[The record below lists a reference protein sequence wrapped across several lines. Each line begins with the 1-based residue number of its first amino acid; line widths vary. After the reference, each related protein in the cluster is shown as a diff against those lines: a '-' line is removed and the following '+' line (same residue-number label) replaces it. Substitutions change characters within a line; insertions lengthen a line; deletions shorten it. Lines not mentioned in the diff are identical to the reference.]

1 MEPGSPPDPRS
12 EVDAL
17 RARIAELEHA
27 KADQVRAES
36 ALRESQERA
45 GALLESPFEA
55 IVITDGQGRIVSVN
69 ANALALF
76 GYERDGLLGQPVERL
91 VPERFRAGHVSHR
104 DRYAANPF
112 PRPMG
117 GGLELAGLRRD
128 GTEFPLD
135 VSLSFTETADGMLF
149 LAFIRDLSRSRRSD
163 EAHRRMEARAEALLE
178 AASEGIVI
186 VDRAGRIASVNAKA
200 ESLFGYT
207 RPEMLGR
214 ALEILLPERLRGIH
228 AGHRDGYFAD
238 PRIRPM
244 GQGLDLVGRRKDGA
258 EFPLEISLSYIETEE
273 GRQAMAFITD
283 ITQRRALE
291 QASRQAERLA
301 SLGTLAAGVAHEIN
315 NPMGILNSRIEVM
328 LMEAPDRGFP
338 ADVIEDLRVL
348 HRNVARVSRI
358 AQGLLSFA
366 RGTPTVRARVN
377 LNEVIEETLLLTRSQ
392 MGKDGMEIQT
402 ALDPRPLFVL
412 GHGNALEQVL
422 LNLLTNA
429 QAALIGPGLV
439 RIVTELIPGSPGRVR
454 LRVSDTG
461 GGIPADVVPRIFDP
475 FYTTRETGTGLGLSL
490 TYGIIRDHDG
500 TIDVESRPGEGTTF
514 TLTFP
519 EWQGD
524 MDTT

>member
-1 MEPGSPPDPRS
+1 
-12 EVDAL
+12 
-17 RARIAELEHA
+17 
-27 KADQVRAES
+27 
-36 ALRESQERA
+36 
-45 GALLESPFEA
+45 
-55 IVITDGQGRIVSVN
+55 
-69 ANALALF
+69 
-76 GYERDGLLGQPVERL
+76 
-91 VPERFRAGHVSHR
+91 
-104 DRYAANPF
+104 
-112 PRPMG
+112 
-117 GGLELAGLRRD
+117 
-128 GTEFPLD
+128 
-135 VSLSFTETADGMLF
+135 
-149 LAFIRDLSRSRRSD
+149 
-163 EAHRRMEARAEALLE
+163 
-178 AASEGIVI
+178 
-186 VDRAGRIASVNAKA
+186 
-200 ESLFGYT
+200 
-207 RPEMLGR
+207 MLGR
-214 ALEILLPERLRGIH
+214 SLEILLPERLRGIH

-258 EFPLEISLSYIETEE
+258 EFPLEISLSYIEMEE

-366 RGTPTVRARVN
+366 RGTPAVRARVN

-392 MGKDGMEIQT
+392 MGKNGIEIQSL
-402 ALDPRPLFVL
+402 LDARPLFVL
-412 GHGNALEQVL
+412 GHANALEQVL

-429 QAALIGPGLV
+429 QAAITGPG
-439 RIVTELIPGSPGRVR
+439 RIRVTTELVPGPPGRVR
-454 LRVSDTG
+454 LTVSDTG

-490 TYGIIRDHDG
+490 TYGIIRDHNG
-500 TIDVESRPGEGTTF
+500 TIDVESRPGKGTTF

-519 EWQGD
+519 EWQENS
-524 MDTT
+524 DTP

>member
-1 MEPGSPPDPRS
+1 MEPASPPEPRS
-12 EVDAL
+12 EVDTL

-27 KADQVRAES
+27 KADQVRAER

-76 GYERDGLLGQPVERL
+76 GYERDELLGQPVERL
-91 VPERFRAGHVSHR
+91 VPERFRARHVSHR

-117 GGLELAGLRRD
+117 RGLELVGLRRD

-135 VSLSFTETADGMLF
+135 VSLSFTETGAGMLF
-149 LAFIRDLSRSRRSD
+149 LAFIRDLSGSRRND
-163 EAHRRMEARAEALLE
+163 EARRRVEARADALLE

-186 VDRAGRIASVNAKA
+186 VDQTGRIVSVNAKA

-207 RPEMLGR
+207 RSEMLGR
-214 ALEILLPERLRGIH
+214 SLEILLPERLRGIH

-244 GQGLDLVGRRKDGA
+244 GRGLDLVGRRKDGS
-258 EFPLEISLSYIETEE
+258 EFPIEISLSYIETEE

-366 RGTPTVRARVN
+366 RGTPAVRARVN

-392 MGKDGMEIQT
+392 MGKNGIEIQSL
-402 ALDPRPLFVL
+402 LDARPLFVL
-412 GHGNALEQVL
+412 GHANALEQVL

-429 QAALIGPGLV
+429 QAAITGPG
-439 RIVTELIPGSPGRVR
+439 RIRVTTELVPGPPGRVR
-454 LRVSDTG
+454 LTVSDTG

-490 TYGIIRDHDG
+490 TYGIIRDHNG
-500 TIDVESRPGEGTTF
+500 TIDVESRPGKGTTF

-519 EWQGD
+519 EWQENS
-524 MDTT
+524 DTP

>member
-1 MEPGSPPDPRS
+1 MEPGANPEGRS

-17 RARIAELEHA
+17 RARIAELERA
-27 KADQVRAES
+27 KGIHGHVES

-55 IVITDGQGRIVSVN
+55 IVITDAQGRIVSVN

-76 GYERDGLLGQPVERL
+76 GYGRDELLGQPVERL
-91 VPERFRAGHVSHR
+91 VPERFRASHVAHR
-104 DRYAANPF
+104 GRYVAEPF
-112 PRPMG
+112 RRPMG
-117 GGLELAGLRRD
+117 RGLELAGLRRD

-149 LAFIRDLSRSRRSD
+149 LAFIRDLSGSRRSD
-163 EAHRRMEARAEALLE
+163 EARRRVEARAEALLE

-186 VDRAGRIASVNAKA
+186 VDRTGRIVSVNAKA
-200 ESLFGYT
+200 EVLFGYPRT
-207 RPEMLGR
+207 EILGR
-214 ALEILLPERLRGIH
+214 PLEILMPERLRELH
-228 AGHRDGYFAD
+228 VAHRDGYFAD

-244 GQGLDLVGRRKDGA
+244 GRGLDLVGRRKDGS
-258 EFPLEISLSYIETEE
+258 EFPIEISLSYIETEE
-273 GRQAMAFITD
+273 GRQAMAFVTD
-283 ITQRRALE
+283 ITQRRVLE
-291 QASRQAERLA
+291 QASHQAERLA

-328 LMEAPDRGFP
+328 LMEASDRGFP
-338 ADVIEDLRVL
+338 ADVVEDLQVL

-366 RGTPTVRARVN
+366 RATPVLRARVN
-377 LNEVIEETLLLTRSQ
+377 LNDVIADTLLLARNQ
-392 MGKDGMEIQT
+392 MGKDGIEIRT
-402 ALDPRPLFVL
+402 VLDPRPLFVL

-429 QAALIGPGLV
+429 QAAIVGPGFV
-439 RIVTELIPGSPGRVR
+439 RIATELVPGSPGRVR
-454 LRVSDTG
+454 LMVSDTG
-461 GGIPADVVPRIFDP
+461 GGIPADVIPRIFDP
-475 FYTTRETGTGLGLSL
+475 FYTTKETGTGLGLSL
-490 TYGIIRDHDG
+490 AYGIIRDHNG

-519 EWQGD
+519 EWREEPG
-524 MDTT
+524 TI